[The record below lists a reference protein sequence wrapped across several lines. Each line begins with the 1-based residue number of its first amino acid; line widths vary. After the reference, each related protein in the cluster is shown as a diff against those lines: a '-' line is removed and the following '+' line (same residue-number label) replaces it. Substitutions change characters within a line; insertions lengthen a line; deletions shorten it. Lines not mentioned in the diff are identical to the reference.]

1 MADTNTPTSPLEQL
15 HDVIVVEQVSA
26 WPPAPIWYMVLI
38 LTLGLLTALFIYLKK
53 QRQYQKA
60 KEEAINL
67 ANSLMSNKGNLDI
80 THLNELQHI
89 LKRLAKHYYGAQTAA
104 LSGKS
109 WAQFVSSSCQTQCE
123 SSAFN
128 LLYQAKLSD
137 QQISDLKSLLLSAIK
152 KMNISKSHINLTKG
166 SF

>member
-1 MADTNTPTSPLEQL
+1 MSDATPSSPLEKL

-38 LTLGLLTALFIYLKK
+38 IALGLLTALFIYLKK
-53 QRQYQKA
+53 QRHYKQA
-60 KEEAINL
+60 KKEAIHL
-67 ANSLMSNKGNLDI
+67 ANSLMSYKDNLDI

-89 LKRLAKHYYGAQTAA
+89 LKRLAKHYYGARTAA
-104 LSGKS
+104 LSGKQ
-109 WAQFVSSSCQTQCE
+109 WAQFVNSSCKTQCDN
-123 SSAFN
+123 SAFN

-137 QQISDLKSLLLSAIK
+137 EQVSNLKSLLISAIK

-166 SF
+166 SL